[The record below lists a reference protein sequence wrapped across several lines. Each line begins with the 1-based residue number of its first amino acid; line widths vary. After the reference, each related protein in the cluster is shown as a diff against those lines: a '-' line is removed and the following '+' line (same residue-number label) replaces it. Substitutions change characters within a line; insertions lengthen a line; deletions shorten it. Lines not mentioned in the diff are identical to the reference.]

1 MAALSSAVSQIKLAE
16 FQRNEQALWQ
26 QITAEARPS
35 LTERDLTLLGPFVE
49 WCARK
54 SVRHCPASPATVA
67 VFVTE
72 IAHQGQEAILDTLE
86 AIAAL
91 HDRHGLSNPTAT
103 VAVRLAVCAI
113 AEMKPPRAWN
123 KREKLL
129 FGCLPPEIAH
139 AVSRCERARE
149 KGLRQAQNKL
159 AEVRQKLKPE
169 KETENAS

>member
-1 MAALSSAVSQIKLAE
+1 MAALSSAISTIKLAE
-16 FQRNEQALWQ
+16 YQRNEQAMWQ
-26 QITAEARPS
+26 HIPADARPS
-35 LTERDLTLLGPFVE
+35 LTERDLALLGPFVE
-49 WCARK
+49 WCAK
-54 SVRHCPASPATVA
+54 KQVRNCPASPASVA

-72 IAHQGQEAILDTLE
+72 HAHRGQEFVFDTLE

-123 KREKLL
+123 KQEKLL
-129 FGCLPPEIAH
+129 FGCLPPEIAY